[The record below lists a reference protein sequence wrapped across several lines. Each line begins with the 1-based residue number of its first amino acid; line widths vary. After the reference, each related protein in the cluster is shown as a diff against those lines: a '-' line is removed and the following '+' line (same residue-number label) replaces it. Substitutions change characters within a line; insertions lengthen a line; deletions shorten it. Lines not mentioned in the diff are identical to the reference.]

1 MKLLNLMSRLQGRG
15 HAELR
20 RQGVKD
26 LPIEIVAT
34 KALVNFK
41 VPKAKKIDVAKPK
54 SNKDG
59 SKKSKKKNSDWG
71 KDKQPQN
78 GSQQG
83 KPSKAD
89 YGCFICR
96 NPHWAKDWPK
106 KKLNALVKER
116 EVEVLNFSS

>member
-1 MKLLNLMSRLQGRG
+1 MKLFNLMSRLQGRG
-15 HAELR
+15 QSELR

-26 LPIEIVAT
+26 LPIEMVAT

-41 VPKAKKIDVAKPK
+41 VPKAKKKFDVAKPK

-59 SKKSKKKNSDWG
+59 SKKRKKKNSDWG

-83 KPSKAD
+83 KPFNAN

-96 NPHWAKDWPK
+96 NPHRAKDWPK
-106 KKLNALVKER
+106 KEKLNALVKEKER
-116 EVEVLNFSS
+116 WKC